1 MDNLIHWSLKNRAV
15 VLVLALA
22 FSVWGATTAMRA
34 PVDVFPDLTAPTVTV
49 LTETPGMASTE
60 VERLVTFPIEASLNG
75 APGIRRVRSS
85 SAVGISIVYAEFEWG
100 TDIFR
105 ARQIV
110 AEKLGVVA
118 ATLPEQTGEPVLA
131 PISSIMG
138 EILFIGLTSSID
150 EPIAIR
156 TFADT
161 MLRRRLLAV
170 PGVSQVTPIGGG
182 AKQFQVWLN
191 PTSLETYGV
200 SVTQIAD
207 AIRIANKNIP
217 AGFISQGGSEYL
229 VTGVGRFSNAE
240 DIAALTLES
249 RDGVP
254 IQVRDLGR
262 VVIGSRPSRGTASIQ
277 SESAVVIGIQ
287 KQPNVNTLELT
298 RRLDAVLDDFEPQ
311 LPPQMTLHRDLL
323 RQADFIETALNN
335 VLSVLEDGAW
345 LVILIVAFFLLN
357 LRATFITLTAIP
369 LSILGAVLVLDALG
383 GTINTMTLGGI
394 AIAIGALVDD
404 AVIDVENVFRRLRE
418 NAALPSDQ
426 QRAALKVVLDA
437 SVEIRSSIVFAT
449 LIIILVFLPLFF
461 LSGVEGRL
469 LQPLGLAYVSALAAS
484 LLVAVTVTP
493 VLCSLFLP
501 NSKAIQQHDDP
512 RHIRAFKK
520 AYRKILVPALNRPL
534 ASVAPA
540 VAGLGVAVMVALT
553 LGSGFLPDFNEGA
566 LTITAVTLPGTS
578 LEQSDKLGGMVEDIL
593 LTYPEVVSVARRTG
607 RAELDEH
614 ANGVEMS
621 ELEVRLQMKD
631 RSRSDFLASLRGD
644 FGMVPG
650 VLFDIGQPISHR
662 INHMMSGTRASVA
675 VKIFGPDLQL
685 LRQHANATKALISQ
699 IDGVVDLSVE
709 QQTAVPAYRIAFD
722 RTAMGRFGVAPQE
735 VAATLEAAVQGFK
748 ATELLDGS
756 YPFDVTL
763 RLDLADKQLHNLSR
777 IPVLG
782 DPAVSHLSAGDFAPH
797 DDAAV
802 VPLGAVSTIVRDATP
817 NQIKHE
823 NGQRKMVVACNVAG
837 RDLVSVVEDI
847 RGVVQ
852 PQFANIPGYRVEF
865 GGQFE
870 SAQSAQRQIFLLG
883 IAVIFGIGFLLRMA
897 FGAGRDALFVM
908 ANLPLALIGGVAGVW
923 LSDGVLSVGSL
934 IGFITVFGIATRNG
948 IMLISHIRHL
958 QLHENVTDLREAVL
972 RGSTERL
979 VPILM
984 TALASGLAL
993 VPLAM
998 AGGEP
1003 GSEIQ
1008 TPMAWVILFGLI
1020 SSTFLNMIVV
1030 PALYLRFGKRAVL
1043 EVSSC

>member
-1 MDNLIHWSLKNRAV
+1 VDKLIHWSLRNRA
-15 VLVLALA
+15 LVLALA
-22 FSVWGATTAMRA
+22 VAFSIWGVATALRT

-49 LTETPGMASTE
+49 LTETPGMTSIE

-110 AEKLGVVA
+110 TEKIGLVA
-118 ATLPEQTGEPVLA
+118 DSLPEQTGEPILA

-138 EILFIGLTSSID
+138 EILFVGLTSA
-150 EPIAIR
+150 EEGPIAVR

-161 MLRRRLLAV
+161 VLRRRLMAV

-182 AKQFQVWLN
+182 VRQYQVWLD
-191 PTSLETYGV
+191 PVRLETYGI
-200 SVTQIAD
+200 SITEIAD
-207 AIRIANKNIP
+207 AIRVANTNIA

-229 VTGVGRFSNAE
+229 VTGVGRFHNADE
-240 DIAALTLES
+240 IAALTLES

-262 VVIGSRPSRGTASIQ
+262 VEVGARPARGTAAIQ
-277 SESAVVIGIQ
+277 GETGVVVGIQ
-287 KQPNVNTLELT
+287 KQPSVNTLELT
-298 RRLDAVLDDFEPQ
+298 RRLDDVLDEIAFQ
-311 LPPQMTLHRDLL
+311 LPEGMTLHRDLL
-323 RQADFIETALNN
+323 RQADFIETALENLLR
-335 VLSVLEDGAW
+335 VLRDGAW
-345 LVILIVAFFLLN
+345 LVVLIVAFFLLN

-369 LSILGAVLVLDALG
+369 LSLLGAVLVLDAFG
-383 GTINTMTLGGI
+383 GTINTMTLGGM

-418 NAALPSDQ
+418 NAALPKDQ
-426 QRAALKVVLDA
+426 QRPSLPVVLDA

-469 LQPLGLAYVSALAAS
+469 LQPLGLAYISALAAS

-493 VLCSLFLP
+493 VLCSLFIP
-501 NSKAIQQHDDP
+501 KSPAVQRKEEE
-512 RHIRAFKK
+512 RHIRFFKK
-520 AYRKILVPALNRPL
+520 AYQRLLKPALRRPW
-534 ASVAPA
+534 AWVGPA
-540 VAGLGVAVMVALT
+540 ILGLGVAVFAT
-553 LGSGFLPDFNEGA
+553 FQLGRSFLPEFNEGA
-566 LTITAVTLPGTS
+566 LTIEAVTLPGTS
-578 LEQSDKLGGMVEDIL
+578 LEQSDKLGGMVDRIL
-593 LTYPEVVSVARRTG
+593 LAQPEVVSVARRTG

-614 ANGVEMS
+614 ANGVEVS
-621 ELEVRLQMKD
+621 ELEVRLAMQSRTREEFLTALRKD
-631 RSRSDFLASLRGD
+631 LER
-644 FGMVPG
+644 VPG
-650 VLFDIGQPISHR
+650 MLFTIGQPISHR
-662 INHMMSGTRASVA
+662 IDHMLSGTRAAVA
-675 VKIFGPDLQL
+675 VKIFGPDLQE
-685 LRQHANATKALISQ
+685 LRYRAEAVKAAMSGIP
-699 IDGVVDLSVE
+699 GVVDLAVE
-709 QQTAVPAYRIAFD
+709 QQSAVPALQVVFD
-722 RTAMGRFGVAPQE
+722 RASMGRLGVGPRE
-735 VAATLEAAVQGFK
+735 TAATLEAAIQGYK
-748 ATELLDGS
+748 ATELLEGN
-756 YPFDVTL
+756 YPIDVSL
-763 RLDLADKQLHNLSR
+763 RLDMEGNPVASLAR

-782 DPAVSHLSAGDFAPH
+782 EQAVSHLPAGAFIPH

-802 VPLGAVSTIVRDATP
+802 VPLGAVAAITRGATP

-823 NGQRKMVVACNVAG
+823 NTQRRMVVACNVSG
-837 RDLVSVVEDI
+837 RDVVSVVEDI
-847 RGVVQ
+847 RRAVQ
-852 PQFANIPGYRVEF
+852 PQFEGAAGYRVEY

-870 SAQSAQRQIFLLG
+870 SAQSAQRRILILGLG
-883 IAVIFGIGFLLRMA
+883 IILGIGFLLRMA

-908 ANLPLALIGGVAGVW
+908 ANLPLALIGGVAGAW
-923 LSDGVLSVGSL
+923 LGDGILSVGSL

-948 IMLISHIRHL
+948 IMLVSHIRHL
-958 QLHENVTDLREAVL
+958 QEREGVRDLYEAVL

-984 TALASGLAL
+984 TALASGMAL

-1030 PALYLRFGKRAVL
+1030 PALYLRFGRPAAPV
-1043 EVSSC
+1043 VA